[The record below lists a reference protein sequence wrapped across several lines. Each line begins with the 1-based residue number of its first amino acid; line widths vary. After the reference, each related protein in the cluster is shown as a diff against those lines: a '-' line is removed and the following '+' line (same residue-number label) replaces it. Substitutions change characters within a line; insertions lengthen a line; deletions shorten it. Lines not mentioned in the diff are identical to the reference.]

1 MDEAAVLK
9 SAQSA
14 WLSRAGA
21 VLTQYSTVHA
31 DLLAQLP
38 LFFDHLV
45 TALAAN
51 DPTTLDPFLD
61 RWSSGLAEIEQGDY
75 SARLMD
81 LIATLMRITFE
92 TVHETVPDNQR
103 SDLMVQLVPVFAH
116 AMSYCA
122 QREVQIISRQITAKL
137 EVSRQNLEKLDKSK
151 SDFITVAAHELKTP
165 LTLVEGY
172 TDMLRDSL
180 LQRGEVKSDLALIAG
195 IQNGAQRLRGII
207 NDLIDVSLLDNRL
220 MTLNFQPLW
229 LNRLFAILESELRP
243 MVQARQQRLI
253 IKDFPGSADMTY
265 GDPER
270 LLQVFRNL
278 IINAIKYT
286 PDWGKIKIDGRRL
299 PGFIEIT
306 VTDNGI
312 GIDTDDQA
320 IIFEKF
326 VRLGS
331 ISLHSSG
338 KTKFKG
344 GGPGLGLHIAKG
356 IIESHGGTIWVES
369 DGYDEERCPGST
381 FHVLLPMH
389 SESPD
394 AKTARIFASLLKPA
408 DKSARQPE

>member
-1 MDEAAVLK
+1 MLP
-9 SAQSA
+9 
-14 WLSRAGA
+14 
-21 VLTQYSTVHA
+21 
-31 DLLAQLP
+31 QLP

-45 TALAAN
+45 TALAAT
-51 DPTTLDPFLD
+51 DPAVLDPILD
-61 RWSSGLAEIEQGDY
+61 RWSSGWAEFDQGDY
-75 SARLMD
+75 SARLMSF
-81 LIATLMRITFE
+81 IGSLMGISFE
-92 TVHETVPDNQR
+92 TVYEAIPGDQQAR
-103 SDLMVQLVPVFAH
+103 LMVQLVPVFAH
-116 AMSYCA
+116 AMDHCA

-172 TDMLRDSL
+172 TDMLRDLL
-180 LQRGEVKSDLALIAG
+180 LQRGEVKSELELIAG

-220 MTLNFQPLW
+220 MMLNFQPLW

-243 MVQARQQRLI
+243 MVQARQQRLV
-253 IKDFPGSADMTY
+253 IKAFPGSEDMTF

-278 IINAIKYT
+278 ITNAIKYT
-286 PDWGKIKIDGRRL
+286 PDRGKIKIDGRRL
-299 PGFIEIT
+299 PGFVEIT

-326 VRLGS
+326 ARLGS

-408 DKSARQPE
+408 DKSSRQPD